1 MSIMIAILEAI
12 RDRGTFN
19 DWSKGENL
27 EVLIRVMRGEV
38 KDEKGNTLHASQI
51 EGTIWDLMNFGA
63 VIDQVEYHVSE
74 TLSLVGKPPETP
86 LL

>member
-1 MSIMIAILEAI
+1 MIAILEAI

-38 KDEKGNTLHASQI
+38 KDEKGNTLDASQI

-63 VIDQVEYHVSE
+63 VIDQVEYHVEYE